1 MARPISAGKR
11 DMILNGNLI
20 RAILTLAIPVMINSF
35 IQSMYNLTDTFWLGK
50 IGTANQAAITLVS
63 PFQNILINFGAG
75 ITTAGAILISQYL
88 GAKEDK
94 QANSMANHICI
105 TSLGFSVV
113 CAFICWLVSPGLVK
127 WLGADGDIYRYGL
140 TYIRIVVLDLPF
152 LFMINLFTS
161 VKQAQG
167 DTVRPLLLN
176 ILGVSINLILDP
188 LFLVIFNWG
197 IGGSTM
203 QFGFLLMTKNVNAY
217 GPTATTAY
225 GIGNKI
231 NSIITMPANGIG
243 SAISTIVG
251 QNMGAGNIKRTD
263 KSYHIALRIGAVFL
277 FICGM
282 ILSRRFIAEPMV
294 RFFTSDEQV
303 VPLATQFLSIMAIC
317 CWTNAFYNVTQ
328 GLFQGCGHT
337 MITMAV
343 DATRIW
349 IFRFLTLW
357 VCANVLGM
365 GVESVWY
372 AVVVSNATSALI
384 LYILYWTGIWKK
396 STIKIEK
403 TQDEGNNS
411 DEKVK
416 SLNEADSDIKVSS
429 NIQTVN

>member
-1 MARPISAGKR
+1 
-11 DMILNGNLI
+11 
-20 RAILTLAIPVMINSF
+20 
-35 IQSMYNLTDTFWLGK
+35 
-50 IGTANQAAITLVS
+50 
-63 PFQNILINFGAG
+63 
-75 ITTAGAILISQYL
+75 
-88 GAKEDK
+88 
-94 QANSMANHICI
+94 
-105 TSLGFSVV
+105 
-113 CAFICWLVSPGLVK
+113 
-127 WLGADGDIYRYGL
+127 
-140 TYIRIVVLDLPF
+140 
-152 LFMINLFTS
+152 
-161 VKQAQG
+161 
-167 DTVRPLLLN
+167 
-176 ILGVSINLILDP
+176 
-188 LFLVIFNWG
+188 
-197 IGGSTM
+197 M

-231 NSIITMPANGIG
+231 NSIITMPASGIG

-282 ILSRRFIAEPMV
+282 I
-294 RFFTSDEQV
+294 
-303 VPLATQFLSIMAIC
+303 
-317 CWTNAFYNVTQ
+317 FYNVTQ